1 MLSTR
6 LNNYQEFRGRYPEL
20 ASVIDYNQ
28 NTGDMTLYTET
39 GRQIYHP
46 MILSPYFSRGTLDG
60 FFFVPRLN
68 DTLLV
73 DYTANNVPIIL
84 GATSAYTRQNQLVS
98 AMNSLKLSPGDYG
111 FIISPSSNGL
121 ASGGLIFRNS
131 GAILLQSNPFTSL
144 YFSPSVNTVFANFN
158 SFHLTTLLGDIKI
171 LQDEFGGSIE
181 FDLQDVTDAVP
192 TGNIYSF
199 NLLNST
205 EMPLYS
211 STISRLGEIDVVVG
225 ANLVSLQIDT
235 AGNTNINSQSMIN
248 VSAQSLISMS
258 AQMISLGSQSASDP
272 AVLGNELQQTLS
284 DIIQALNDV
293 VTTLNL
299 LIGAINAVPNSG
311 GSGNAAL
318 PGVTQ
323 VISDI
328 AKITSDIV
336 TINSKIVFLT

>member
-192 TGNIYSF
+192 AGNIYSF

-235 AGNTNINSQSMIN
+235 SGNTNIKSQSMIN

-258 AQMISLGSQSASDP
+258 AQMVNLGSQSASDP
-272 AVLGNELQQTLS
+272 AVLGNELQQTLN
-284 DIIQALNDV
+284 DVVQALNDILI
-293 VTTLNL
+293 TLNSL
-299 LIGAINAVPNSG
+299 MT
-311 GSGNAAL
+311 AAS
-318 PGVTQ
+318 GVTICSPIAGAMAPGIAQ
-323 VISDI
+323 ITADI
-328 AKITSDIV
+328 AKVTSDIV